1 MVANKVH
8 ADMESA
14 LSAISKSGIVSHE
27 TLLRKFKEFTA
38 AGNKIDQNQKQRSK
52 REIEKIPPALY
63 VPIIDQMNL
72 WHREKKR
79 SHSNSHER
87 VAP

>member
-8 ADMESA
+8 ADMKSA

-27 TLLRKFKEFTA
+27 SLLRKFKEFTA
-38 AGNKIDQNQKQRSK
+38 AGNRIDQNPKQRSHY
-52 REIEKIPPALY
+52 EIEKIPPDLF

-72 WHREKKR
+72 WHREKKEVTAIAVR
-79 SHSNSHER
+79 E
-87 VAP
+87 